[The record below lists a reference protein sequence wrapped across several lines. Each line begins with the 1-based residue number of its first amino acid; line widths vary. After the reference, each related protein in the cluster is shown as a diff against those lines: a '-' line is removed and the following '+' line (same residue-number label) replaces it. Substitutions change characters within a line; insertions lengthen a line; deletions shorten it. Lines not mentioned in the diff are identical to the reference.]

1 MNCDCFVSSFMQRAI
16 LLLLK
21 YHCGKWFKG
30 FFKTKKTIL
39 VSLSIISEWLTHI
52 FRFYIFIQN
61 KNGMKTKNPL
71 LSHKLIQIKQYG
83 WEIWYVFI
91 VSSSAVS
98 KSLNNRRYHV
108 MSVNKFYCSVL
119 YEITSFII
127 DKRFMQYG
135 MVLRIIILFACL
147 TFNNFLKNTV

>member
-1 MNCDCFVSSFMQRAI
+1 MTV
-16 LLLLK
+16 LLALLCNARYFCCWNIVVENDLK
-21 YHCGKWFKG
+21 V
-30 FFKTKKTIL
+30 FFLKKKTIL

-52 FRFYIFIQN
+52 SRFYIFIQN
-61 KNGMKTKNPL
+61 KNDMKTKNPL

-135 MVLRIIILFACL
+135 F
-147 TFNNFLKNTV
+147 TNNNFVCLPNI